1 MMPIVMLRDITGTAI
16 ADANIAETAKV
27 QKGAIINALAG
38 ANGRGAVRFT
48 QR

>member
-1 MMPIVMLRDITGTAI
+1 MMSNVMLSEIAGKAI

-27 QKGAIINALAG
+27 QKGAIIDALAG
-38 ANGRGAVRFT
+38 ANGRGVARFT